1 MTSKTRKTDHRSQSA
16 VKYVK
21 KLIQTK
27 RKRERERERA
37 GRERKRESADRDRRE
52 TYVLIYLWSISYYQ
66 EAFFNFKRY
75 FSMS

>member
-1 MTSKTRKTDHRSQSA
+1 MFKNLFKQREKE
-16 VKYVK
+16 KEK
-21 KLIQTK
+21 
-27 RKRERERERA
+27 ERESRQREK
-37 GRERKRESADRDRRE
+37 ERESADRDRRE

>member
-27 RKRERERERA
+27 RKREREREREQA
-37 GRERKRESADRDRRE
+37 ERERERVQTETEEKRM
-52 TYVLIYLWSISYYQ
+52 
-66 EAFFNFKRY
+66 F
-75 FSMS
+75 